1 MSRKKT
7 IRMILIL
14 GSLGVGGVIFAGQT
28 LNAGMP
34 VSPYPRAIQQRN
46 DEQFRS
52 AFRSAAAS
60 ARQSVVTIICN
71 AREVAYGCV
80 VEPDGHI
87 LTKASEL
94 SGVVKCRLSGG
105 KEHEAKVVGINES
118 FDLALLKIDAQNLK
132 PIEWTDEKDIQI
144 GQLISIPGPAP
155 VPVAAGVVS
164 VGRRTATARTGILG
178 VQLEDAA
185 AGPRVAVVVSNS
197 GADRAGIKV
206 NDIILSVAG
215 IRTRSREELTR
226 EVQRHPV
233 GSTLQV
239 TVLRND
245 KEIETKATVGNRPPT
260 TQQAIIDTL
269 NGPVSNRRDGFPDVF
284 QHDAIIE
291 PAECGSPVVD
301 VAGKAIGINIARSG
315 RTESLAIHAVVLKRI
330 IGELKKPH

>member
-1 MSRKKT
+1 M
-7 IRMILIL
+7 
-14 GSLGVGGVIFAGQT
+14 
-28 LNAGMP
+28 
-34 VSPYPRAIQQRN
+34 
-46 DEQFRS
+46 
-52 AFRSAAAS
+52 
-60 ARQSVVTIICN
+60 
-71 AREVAYGCV
+71 
-80 VEPDGHI
+80 
-87 LTKASEL
+87 
-94 SGVVKCRLSGG
+94 
-105 KEHEAKVVGINES
+105 
-118 FDLALLKIDAQNLK
+118 
-132 PIEWTDEKDIQI
+132 
-144 GQLISIPGPAP
+144 
-155 VPVAAGVVS
+155 
-164 VGRRTATARTGILG
+164 
-178 VQLEDAA
+178 
-185 AGPRVAVVVSNS
+185 VVSNS